1 MTSRKQNFTSLVA
14 SIGIIIV
21 VVCGVIFLKNLL
33 NAPNDQSSQIRSK
46 TQLLVS
52 DLVFG
57 VTGNDLNSSIFYTKS
72 NISSSQ
78 MYADLGKQMNISE
91 KSDVK
96 IVYLAS
102 HTSSQTPS
110 VEAVI
115 EVNNYEGGKVTPD
128 GNSIGHSLSGKIVST
143 NQYEVH
149 IAFLKDHSSFVSTNW
164 NIAEVFTRKLDSSWQ
179 ETGTE
184 ILY

>member
-1 MTSRKQNFTSLVA
+1 MTSRKQNTTSILA

-21 VVCGVIFLKNLL
+21 IACGALFLRNLT
-33 NAPNDQSSQIRSK
+33 NASNDQSSQIRSK
-46 TQLLVS
+46 AQLLVS
-52 DLVFG
+52 NLAFG

-102 HTSSQTPS
+102 HTSRQTPS

-115 EVNNYEGGKVTPD
+115 EVNNYEGGKVTRD
-128 GNSIGHSLSGKIVST
+128 GNSVGHSVSGNIIST
-143 NQYEVH
+143 NQYEVQ
-149 IAFLKDHSSFVSTNW
+149 IVFLEDRSSLVSKNW
-164 NIAEVFTRKLDSSWQ
+164 AIAEIFTRKLENPWQ